1 MEKISITMGSGKRKS
16 VTVKIKLKICLL
28 LHYFSYWTQTKFSI
42 WKDFDVFIQ
51 HKLLLLD
58 GKEVVE
64 LLVQTIQP
72 LFFIFTWM
80 QEHECF
86 LLTHQNL
93 AT

>member
-1 MEKISITMGSGKRKS
+1 MGSGKRKS
-16 VTVKIKLKICLL
+16 VTAKIKLKICSL
-28 LHYFSYWTQTKFSI
+28 LHYFSDWNQTKFSI
-42 WKDFDVFIQ
+42 WKDSDVFIK

-64 LLVQTIQP
+64 MLVQIIQP

-80 QEHECF
+80 QEHECV

-93 AT
+93 AM